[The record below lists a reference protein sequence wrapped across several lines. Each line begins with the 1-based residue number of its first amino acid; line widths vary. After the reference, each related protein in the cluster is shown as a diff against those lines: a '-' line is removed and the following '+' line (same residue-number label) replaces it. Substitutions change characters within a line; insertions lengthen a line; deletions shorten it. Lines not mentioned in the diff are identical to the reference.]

1 MSFYKKFRYGVI
13 VRIILLAAALLLLMY
28 LVLETQY
35 YVSMAILS
43 LAIIGQIIALIKY
56 LERTNVLLTRF
67 LEAIR
72 YSDFT
77 GSFRNH
83 GLGSNFDELNESFTR
98 VIERFK
104 EERSEK
110 EESIRYLET
119 VVQHIGIGLICFNG
133 NGDVVLLNTAA
144 KRLFKIA
151 TLRKAESLREISNP
165 LYKSVQKLKS
175 GNRSLIRVSIQ
186 NETLQLAI
194 YATEF
199 RMRDEAYKLISFQN
213 IHTELEEKEMEAWQ
227 NLTQVL
233 AHEIMNSITPIS
245 SLSSTVKMLLEEH
258 SVDHEKYVELNTETL
273 QDVKEALS
281 TISNRSRG
289 LMRFVNSYRDFT
301 QIPEPKF
308 ELFNVKEALNRTASL
323 MKSEASKVGIK
334 IYVEVD
340 PESLELT
347 ADPHLV
353 EQVLINLVKNAIRVL
368 SNQEHGKIWIKGGIE
383 ESGKVIIQ
391 VQDNGP
397 GIKKAMSEKIFIP
410 FYTVGSNGKNK
421 GSGIGL
427 SLSRQIM
434 RLHKGSLILNPG
446 NSNSN
451 GSVFTMRF

>member
-1 MSFYKKFRYGVI
+1 MIKSFRFG
-13 VRIILLAAALLLLMY
+13 IILRVVLLAASLLLFMY
-28 LVLETQY
+28 LILETSY
-35 YVSMAILS
+35 YVSISILA
-43 LAIIGQIIALIKY
+43 LVIIGQIITLIKY
-56 LERTNVLLTRF
+56 LERTNILLTRF

-83 GLGSNFDELNESFTR
+83 GLGSNFEELNESFSK

-119 VVQHIGIGLICFNG
+119 VVQHIGIGLMCVNG
-133 NGDVVLLNTAA
+133 KGEVVLLNTAA
-144 KRLFKIA
+144 KRLFKVA
-151 TLRKAESLREISNP
+151 TIRNLESLKSISKA
-165 LYKSVQKLKS
+165 LYKTVEKQKS
-175 GNRSLIRVSIQ
+175 GNRNLIRISIQ
-186 NETLQLAI
+186 NETLQLAM

-245 SLSSTVKMLLEEH
+245 SLSGTVKMLLEERIGKGN
-258 SVDHEKYVELNTETL
+258 ETVELNTETIE
-273 QDVKEALS
+273 DVRDALN
-281 TISNRSRG
+281 TISNRSQG

-308 ELFNVKEALNRTASL
+308 EHFSVLDTLKRTASL
-323 MKSEASKVGIK
+323 MSSQAGEAG
-334 IYVEVD
+334 VEIEVESD

-368 SNQEHGKIWIKGGIE
+368 SNQKNGKILMKGSIE

-391 VQDNGP
+391 IEDNGP
-397 GIKKAMSEKIFIP
+397 GVKKAMSEKIFIP
-410 FYTVGSNGKNK
+410 FYTVGSNDKSK

-434 RLHKGSLILNPG
+434 RLHGGSLILNSEKG
-446 NSNSN
+446 K

>member
-1 MSFYKKFRYGVI
+1 MSFYKNFRIGVI
-13 VRIILLAAALLLLMY
+13 VRILLLATTLLLLMY
-28 LVLETQY
+28 LILETQY
-35 YVSMAILS
+35 YVSIAIL
-43 LAIIGQIIALIKY
+43 AVVVGGQIVALIKY

-67 LEAIR
+67 LEAIQ

-83 GLGSNFDELNESFTR
+83 NLGSNFDELNESFSR

-133 NGDVVLLNTAA
+133 KGEVVLLNTAA
-144 KRLFKIA
+144 KRLFKVA
-151 TLRKAESLREISNP
+151 TLRKTESLLEISET
-165 LYKSVQKLKS
+165 LYTTVQKLK
-175 GNRSLIRVSIQ
+175 GGYRSLTRVSIQ
-186 NETLQLAI
+186 NETLQLAM

-199 RMRDEAYKLISFQN
+199 RMRDEAYKLVSFQN

-245 SLSSTVKMLLEEH
+245 SLSSTVKMLLEERL
-258 SVDHEKYVELNTETL
+258 STEKDSVELNTEMIE
-273 QDVKEALS
+273 DVTDALN
-281 TISNRSRG
+281 TISNRSQG

-301 QIPEPKF
+301 QIPEPQFDFFK
-308 ELFNVKEALNRTASL
+308 VKEVLNRTASL
-323 MKSEASKVGIK
+323 METQAKEEGVQIN
-334 IYVEVD
+334 IEVE

-368 SNQEHGKIWIKGGIE
+368 SEQKDGIIWMRGKIE

-391 VQDNGP
+391 IQDNGP

-410 FYTVGSNGKNK
+410 FYTMGGNGKSR

-434 RLHKGSLILNPG
+434 RLHGGSLILNSEKG
-446 NSNSN
+446 K
-451 GSVFTMRF
+451 GSTFTMRF